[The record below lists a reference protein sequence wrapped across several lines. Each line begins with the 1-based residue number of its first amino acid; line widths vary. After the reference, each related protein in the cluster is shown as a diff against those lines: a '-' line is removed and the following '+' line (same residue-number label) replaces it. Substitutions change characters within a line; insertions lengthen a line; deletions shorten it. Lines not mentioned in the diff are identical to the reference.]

1 MFVKTLALAMILV
14 PVVAM
19 AQKPPSPPQMRSVVL
34 AYQQLGLSLEA
45 MAAYYEARIAD
56 LEKRCGDPCK
66 EQ

>member
-1 MFVKTLALAMILV
+1 MFVKTLALAMALV
-14 PVVAM
+14 PAM
-19 AQKPPSPPQMRSVVL
+19 ALAQKPSPPQMRSVVL